1 MAKTGHEGEAQ
12 EKKATTVEVE
22 TIMIASHE
30 DNDPKGLGETLKP
43 YLIFDSGKR
52 NSFFND

>member
-1 MAKTGHEGEAQ
+1 MAKAGHEGEAQ

-30 DNDPKGLGETLKP
+30 DNDPRGLGETLKLH
-43 YLIFDSGKR
+43 LIFDLG
-52 NSFFND
+52 

>member
-1 MAKTGHEGEAQ
+1 MAKAGHEGEAQ

-30 DNDPKGLGETLKP
+30 DNDPRGLGETLKLH
-43 YLIFDSGKR
+43 LIFDSG
-52 NSFFND
+52 